1 MPELEDRVTVKVEN
15 MRKTADLPHMCE
27 KQQIW
32 TQMKSNLMEGNL
44 LESATTKGY
53 HSTGRW
59 GLQRKEKCHP
69 EKTCLVCGTAPLDEA
84 PPKDQQILR
93 EAQEKH
99 EKTRCKKLEKLKV
112 TEEIE
117 KNREQTETT
126 PTSFAA
132 ASLGTFK
139 STKVRRVALSARS
152 GITDRRAP
160 REDQNSW
167 KDLISSRRG
176 YMFAA
181 RTIHR
186 IILMF
191 KRKGSKSVQK
201 HASTWSQALVALFSS
216 ERPNSY
222 ATLETRR
229 GNPQFKVVESLGILL
244 IQGRRIQ
251 EGGSQT
257 NPSTHQQTEH
267 LLFGEGGRQQTS
279 YCVPILSP
287 HSALGIAVAETLHD
301 KNC

>member
-1 MPELEDRVTVKVEN
+1 M
-15 MRKTADLPHMCE
+15 
-27 KQQIW
+27 
-32 TQMKSNLMEGNL
+32 
-44 LESATTKGY
+44 
-53 HSTGRW
+53 
-59 GLQRKEKCHP
+59 
-69 EKTCLVCGTAPLDEA
+69 CGTAPLDEA

-117 KNREQTETT
+117 KNHEQTETT

-132 ASLGTFK
+132 TYLGTFK

-201 HASTWSQALVALFSS
+201 HASTWNQALVPLFSS
-216 ERPNSY
+216 ERANSY

-229 GNPQFKVVESLGILL
+229 ENPQFKILESLGILL

-251 EGGSQT
+251 GGGTQT
-257 NPSTHQQTEH
+257 KSSVHQKKEH

-279 YCVPILSP
+279 YCVQVLSP
-287 HSALGIAVAETLHD
+287 YSGEIVYRQTQMNAIAQYKLT
-301 KNC
+301 